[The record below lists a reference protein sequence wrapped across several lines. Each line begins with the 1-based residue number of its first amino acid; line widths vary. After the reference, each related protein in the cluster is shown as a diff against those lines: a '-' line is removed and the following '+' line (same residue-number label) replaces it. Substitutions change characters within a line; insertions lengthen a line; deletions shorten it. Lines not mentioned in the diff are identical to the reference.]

1 MARRVFLILGCAAF
15 LFLGALGYY
24 TATVDAAEV
33 DRNVRDFL
41 NNLEN
46 AIYKMDTYRLIM
58 ESENW
63 KGKKHE
69 KKLLRF
75 QFKKPNLMRTD
86 VLEGKKRGST
96 VLLNKEGKIRGRNSW
111 GMKKTLKPT
120 DRRLKN
126 IRGYTFMNSNLLDKT
141 ERLKE
146 HILERG
152 CKAILTEEECMGR
165 PAYYLHIDHEDA
177 DDPITDEDAWFDKKT
192 YVILKNLKYEN
203 DVKVTDTTWRDIE
216 INIPLDDEIFEQ

>member
-1 MARRVFLILGCAAF
+1 MILACAVF
-15 LFLGALGYY
+15 LFLGPLGHY
-24 TATVDAAEV
+24 TAAVDAAEV
-33 DRNVRDFL
+33 HRNVRDFL

-46 AIYKMDTYRLIM
+46 AVYKMDTYRLIM

-86 VLEGKKRGST
+86 VLEGRKRGST
-96 VLLNKEGKIRGRNSW
+96 VLLNKEGKIRGRNRI
-111 GMKKTLKPT
+111 GFKKTLKPT
-120 DRRLKN
+120 DRRLRN
-126 IRGYTFMNSNLLDKT
+126 IRGYTFMNSSLLDKT
-141 ERLKE
+141 ERLKN

-152 CKAILTEEECMGR
+152 CKATLTEEECMGR
-165 PAYYLHIDHEDA
+165 PAYYLHIDHKDA
-177 DDPITDEDAWFDKKT
+177 DDPITKEDAWFDKKT

-216 INIPLDDEIFEQ
+216 INIPMDDEIFEQ